1 MWAGADGSEQAPVNG
16 GESGSDWDGLP
27 ALEQSGSDDPSKY
40 LAWGADSPWGEY
52 LSGSTESGESDHD
65 SLSPSHL
72 SPEHA
77 GSGWESDR
85 TGSTLGSGSDDER
98 ARGVVNDVVAPAFRA
113 AAAQGGW
120 EYVEMHDTEWS
131 VVRCGVHSPGAF
143 ERDPTL
149 AFRIAEFDAYQP
161 LVVLRAKAE
170 GAAAQPTSRIVRLD
184 DIDADTIERF
194 LDEA

>member
-1 MWAGADGSEQAPVNG
+1 MALSWLEVTTDEVQSKLGANAR
-16 GESGSDWDGLP
+16 
-27 ALEQSGSDDPSKY
+27 
-40 LAWGADSPWGEY
+40 LAERRDTIA
-52 LSGSTESGESDHD
+52 
-65 SLSPSHL
+65 
-72 SPEHA
+72 
-77 GSGWESDR
+77 
-85 TGSTLGSGSDDER
+85 ER